1 MYAIRPQCRSRAE
14 PGADVLGRA
23 EIATLMYHDVSDDL
37 TTSGFQRRGARP
49 YTLTRYAFAR
59 HMDEIA
65 ANSHTPSL
73 IPDIDPAQPGRHLLL
88 SFDDGGTSALY
99 VAEELA
105 QRGWKAHFFITTG
118 RIGDRTFLDVN
129 GIRHLR
135 QCGHIV
141 GSHSDSHPD
150 IFRDLAFDDMV
161 SEWRTSCD
169 VLAQILGEE
178 CAHASVPGGDISE
191 EVLRSAGH
199 AGLRTL
205 FVSESW
211 LRPRIIDGCWIL
223 GRFSV
228 KVSTSRARLR
238 AILQFHTWGWAQ
250 FERRLKD
257 VARRRMA
264 LLYREY
270 VRRTTRTYTN

>member
-1 MYAIRPQCRSRAE
+1 
-14 PGADVLGRA
+14 VLGRA
-23 EIATLMYHDVSDDL
+23 EIATLMYHDVADDP
-37 TTSGFQRRGARP
+37 TTSGFQRRGARG

-59 HMDEIA
+59 HMDEVA
-65 ANSHTPSL
+65 ADGLAPELIQDVDPS
-73 IPDIDPAQPGRHLLL
+73 QPGRHLLL
-88 SFDDGGTSALY
+88 TFDDGGASALH

-105 QRGWKAHFFITTG
+105 RRNWRAHFFVTAG

-129 GIRHLR
+129 GIRHLH
-135 QCGHIV
+135 QCGHV
-141 GSHSDSHPD
+141 LGSHSNSHPD

-161 SEWRTSCD
+161 REWRTSCD
-169 VLAQILGEE
+169 VIAQILGEE
-178 CAHASVPGGDISE
+178 CALASVPGGDISA

-199 AGLRTL
+199 AGLRAL

-211 LRPRIIDGCWIL
+211 LRPRIVQGCWIL

-228 KVSTSRARLR
+228 KVGTSRARLR

-264 LLYREY
+264 PLYREY
-270 VRRTTRTYTN
+270 VRRTTRSYTS